1 MLNASNAPR
10 KKTITKA
17 LKPWLQSWQLYVLI
31 LPALVYLILFAYK
44 PMYGIT
50 IAFKNYKMKL
60 GIAGSAW
67 VGLDNF
73 KRIFSSYWFPII
85 IKNTLTISF
94 LSLLVGFPMPIIF
107 ALMLNEVRR
116 DNARKVFQ
124 TISYAPHFITT
135 VVLCGMIIL
144 FLGKSNGIINK
155 IVVFFGGNAYAY
167 MQDPVAFK
175 WIYSLSG
182 VWQTIGWNS
191 IIYYAALSSL
201 DKEQLEAADID
212 GANRLQKI
220 RWINLPCL
228 YPTITILLILNCG
241 NMLSVGYEKA
251 YLLQT
256 QPNLNGSEIISTF
269 VYKMGLVKSDFSF
282 STAVDLLNSVCN
294 VIILLI
300 VNGISRKISETS
312 LF

>member
-1 MLNASNAPR
+1 MKASGPVKEKSLA
-10 KKTITKA
+10 KA
-17 LKPWLQSWQLYVLI
+17 LRPWLVNWQLYVLI

-67 VGLDNF
+67 VGFDNF
-73 KRIFSSYWFPII
+73 GRIFTSYWFPII
-85 IKNTLTISF
+85 IRNTLTVSL
-94 LSLLVGFPMPIIF
+94 LSLVMGFPMPIIF

-116 DNARKVFQ
+116 DNTRKVFQ

-144 FLGKSNGIINK
+144 FLSKSNGIINK
-155 IVVFFGGNAYAY
+155 FVEFLGGERYAY
-167 MQDPVAFK
+167 MQDANAFK

-182 VWQTIGWNS
+182 VWQGLGWSS
-191 IIYYAALSSL
+191 IIYYASLSSL

-212 GANRLQKI
+212 GASRMQKI
-220 RWINLPCL
+220 RYINLPCL

-241 NMLSVGYEKA
+241 SMLSVGYEKA

-256 QPNLNGSEIISTF
+256 TPNLNGSEIISTY
-269 VYKMGLVKSDFSF
+269 VYKMRLVKSDFSF

-294 VIILLI
+294 IIILMI
-300 VNGISRKISETS
+300 ANFISRKISETS